1 MKLYQHKS
9 HWLALMVAALFLLGC
24 EEKEPPHEKTE
35 PAHIEHL
42 KDSELSLLKLTE
54 KAVERIGIETAPVA
68 EEMIAHSEART
79 RSVVPYSALLYDVQG
94 RAWVYVNPEL
104 NTYTRHEV
112 GVDFIQG
119 DKAVLNA
126 APPPGTPVVSVG
138 AAELYGT
145 EYEVG
150 H

>member
-1 MKLYQHKS
+1 MKIHQHKTPL
-9 HWLALMVAALFLLGC
+9 LALMAAALFLLGC
-24 EEKEPPHEKTE
+24 GEKEQAHEKIE
-35 PAHIEHL
+35 PAHIEHIEN
-42 KDSELSLLKLTE
+42 SELSRLKLTE
-54 KAVERIGIETAPVA
+54 KAVERIGIETVPVA
-68 EEMIAHSEART
+68 EEVISHSEASLRT
-79 RSVVPYSALLYDVQG
+79 VVPYSALLYDVQG
-94 RAWVYVNPEL
+94 RVWVYVSPEP
-104 NTYTRHEV
+104 NTYVRHEV
-112 GVDFIQG
+112 EVDFVRG